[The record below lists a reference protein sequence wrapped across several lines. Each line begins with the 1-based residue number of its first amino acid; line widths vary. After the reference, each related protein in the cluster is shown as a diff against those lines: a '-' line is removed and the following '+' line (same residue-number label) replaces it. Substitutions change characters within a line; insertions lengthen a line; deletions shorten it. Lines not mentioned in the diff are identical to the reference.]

1 MFCSEDSRSAEKTMP
16 ENSPDLSSARRK
28 IDVLD
33 QELIRLLQERME
45 AVSKVGALKDAEDAA
60 VIDPSREAEVAEAWS
75 SASETAGLSTFFT
88 KRILREI
95 LDHSRRR
102 QELKDKPGD
111 TARLGYQGIRASY
124 SDLTAKKLFK
134 ARGEACQNIGY
145 HTFEAVFDALAS
157 GEVDYA
163 LVPAENSLVGSIHT
177 VSDLLLSRETTVLD
191 EELWAI
197 QHCLAALPGASID
210 DLRKITSHPVALGQC
225 SKSIQQL
232 GIPTVESFDT
242 AGAAESL
249 QCDGDR
255 SLGVICSR
263 EAAQMYGL
271 AVLSDDITDHQ
282 QNETRFL
289 LLGMQDEPISSDQ
302 QVKTSLAFAVD
313 DRSGA
318 LAQCLSIFSAR
329 GINLTRLESRPRP
342 GAPWEYLFL
351 VDLNS
356 KHNDQA
362 VQEAL
367 GELESSVTF
376 MRVLG
381 TYPARITK
389 PPR

>member
-1 MFCSEDSRSAEKTMP
+1 
-16 ENSPDLSSARRK
+16 
-28 IDVLD
+28 
-33 QELIRLLQERME
+33 
-45 AVSKVGALKDAEDAA
+45 
-60 VIDPSREAEVAEAWS
+60 
-75 SASETAGLSTFFT
+75 
-88 KRILREI
+88 
-95 LDHSRRR
+95 
-102 QELKDKPGD
+102 
-111 TARLGYQGIRASY
+111 
-124 SDLTAKKLFK
+124 
-134 ARGEACQNIGY
+134 
-145 HTFEAVFDALAS
+145 
-157 GEVDYA
+157 
-163 LVPAENSLVGSIHT
+163 
-177 VSDLLLSRETTVLD
+177 
-191 EELWAI
+191 
-197 QHCLAALPGASID
+197 
-210 DLRKITSHPVALGQC
+210 
-225 SKSIQQL
+225 
-232 GIPTVESFDT
+232 
-242 AGAAESL
+242 
-249 QCDGDR
+249 
-255 SLGVICSR
+255 
-263 EAAQMYGL
+263 MYGL

-356 KHNDQA
+356 KHNGQA